1 MIFIYFAALSGAIA
15 FGGLTNT
22 KSEGL
27 IGIPETL
34 ITSCVAGCLFA
45 LFAGNPM
52 IITGLVTDTIFLTQ
66 MCFFTKDGVPEPVTP
81 HGGFCEFYLRIT
93 KAKVGASQALD
104 KGIAGRKGRKPC
116 HPHEKS
122 IVIWPPSKLKKDCL
136 TGNTIELL

>member
-52 IITGLVTDTIFLTQ
+52 IITGLVTNTIFFH
-66 MCFFTKDGVPEPVTP
+66 FFFHKKGVLEPSEVTLL
-81 HGGFCEFYLRIT
+81 GGIT
-93 KAKVGASQALD
+93 CQSL
-104 KGIAGRKGRKPC
+104 
-116 HPHEKS
+116 
-122 IVIWPPSKLKKDCL
+122 
-136 TGNTIELL
+136 

>member
-1 MIFIYFAALSGAIA
+1 MKIKTMKIGSRRVPRPWAGIVGDFKKRAPWFISDFTDGLNGQVSQKGSISKVPNQVHAFSFSQALAAMIFIYFAALSGAIA

-52 IITGLVTDTIFLTQ
+52 IITGLVTNTIFLHLL
-66 MCFFTKDGVPEPVTP
+66 F
-81 HGGFCEFYLRIT
+81 H
-93 KAKVGASQALD
+93 
-104 KGIAGRKGRKPC
+104 
-116 HPHEKS
+116 
-122 IVIWPPSKLKKDCL
+122 KKRRS
-136 TGNTIELL
+136 